1 LTLQIYH
8 GWSINARLTLIGQAQ
23 RSIERIGRAA
33 RPTDNPGC
41 RLQAG
46 RVCRTPHDSKAFAK
60 LLELEGQGQG
70 HKEAVVKELHEFV
83 VELLC
88 DSSDALLSEVS

>member
-1 LTLQIYH
+1 
-8 GWSINARLTLIGQAQ
+8 
-23 RSIERIGRAA
+23 
-33 RPTDNPGC
+33 
-41 RLQAG
+41 
-46 RVCRTPHDSKAFAK
+46 VCRTPHDSKAFAK